1 MHKDAKPLW
10 GPVMPDQRD
19 DKLPPPGK
27 GESGPDQAEARD
39 QDAKPAE
46 GQGPQQPAPGKTE
59 EKPKP
64 GPLANPAVRLG
75 LMLGGAIILVIIIIF
90 VSIWWIHGRFV
101 QGTNDAYLQA
111 DQVTISPKIQG
122 YVEKVL
128 VTDNQMVRQ
137 GQPLVQID
145 GSTYQAAMDQQTAT
159 VAARQADIVAAQRQ
173 VTQQTAALDQARA
186 NLAGA
191 QATAAY
197 AAGEADRYKAL
208 TAQGV
213 ETAAQ
218 TAQMV
223 NQSNTAAAQARAD
236 AAAVHQAQLQIATQQ
251 AQVGQAQA
259 QLKAAQAQVA
269 SAQINI
275 NDTVLRASIAGRI
288 GDRQVR
294 VGQFVQPGTRLM
306 DVVPTQDIYLVANFK
321 ETQIGRMRIGQAAVV
336 KIDALQG
343 RKVDAILDSFAPG
356 TGAQFA
362 LLPPENAAGN
372 FTKIVQR
379 VPVRFR
385 LVHLTNDDRAVL
397 LPGLSATVS
406 VDTTKA
412 PVVRPA
418 ADQTGLPR

>member
-1 MHKDAKPLW
+1 
-10 GPVMPDQRD
+10 MPDQRD
-19 DKLPPPGK
+19 DKLSPPAKDAPA
-27 GESGPDQAEARD
+27 PDDKANPQQQTA
-39 QDAKPAE
+39 DAKPDS
-46 GQGPQQPAPGKTE
+46 
-59 EKPKP
+59 KPDQDKKP

-75 LMLGGAIILVIIIIF
+75 LLIGGLVILGILAVVLF
-90 VSIWWIHGRFV
+90 TWWVHGRFV

-122 YVEKVL
+122 YVDKVL
-128 VTDNQMVRQ
+128 VTDNQMVQ
-137 GQPLVQID
+137 PGQPLVVID

-186 NLAGA
+186 QLSGA

-197 AAGEADRYKAL
+197 ASGEADRYRSL
-208 TAQGV
+208 SAQGV

-218 TAQMV
+218 AAQAV
-223 NQSNTAAAQARAD
+223 NQSNTAAAQARAN
-236 AAAVHQAQLQIATQQ
+236 AASVHQAQLQIATQQ

-269 SAQINI
+269 SAQINL
-275 NDTVLRASIAGRI
+275 NDTTLRASIAGRI
-288 GDRQVR
+288 GDKQVR
-294 VGQFVQPGTRLM
+294 VGQYVQPGTRLM

-343 RKVDAILDSFAPG
+343 KKVDAVIDSFAPG

-362 LLPPENAAGN
+362 LLPPENATGN

-379 VPVRFR
+379 IPVRFR
-385 LVHLTNDDRAVL
+385 LMHLTNDDRAVL

-412 PVVRPA
+412 PIVRPA

>member
-1 MHKDAKPLW
+1 
-10 GPVMPDQRD
+10 MPDQRD
-19 DKLPPPGK
+19 DKLPPPATND
-27 GESGPDQAEARD
+27 SGPDKSKARD
-39 QDAKPAE
+39 QNAKPADGE
-46 GQGPQQPAPGKTE
+46 SPQQQASDKTQ

-64 GPLANPAVRLG
+64 SPLANPAVRLG
-75 LMLGGAIILVIIIIF
+75 LIIGGVVIFVIILIF

-128 VTDNQMVRQ
+128 VTDNQMVQ
-137 GQPLVQID
+137 AGQPLVQID
-145 GSTYQAAMDQQTAT
+145 GSTYQATMDQQTAT

-173 VTQQTAALDQARA
+173 VAQQTAALDKARA
-186 NLAGA
+186 DLAGA

-197 AAGEADRYKAL
+197 AGGEADRYKAL
-208 TAQGV
+208 AAQGV

-218 TAQMV
+218 AAQMV
-223 NQSNTAAAQARAD
+223 NQSNTAAAQARAE
-236 AAAVHQAQLQIATQQ
+236 AAAVREAQLQIATQK

-259 QLKAAQAQVA
+259 QLKAAQAEVA
-269 SAQINI
+269 SAQLNI
-275 NDTVLRASIAGRI
+275 NDTILRASIPGRI
-288 GDRQVR
+288 GDKQVR

-306 DVVPTQDIYLVANFK
+306 DVVPTEDIYLVANFK

-362 LLPPENAAGN
+362 LLPPENATGN

-418 ADQTGLPR
+418 ADQMGLPR

>member
-1 MHKDAKPLW
+1 
-10 GPVMPDQRD
+10 MPDQRD
-19 DKLPPPGK
+19 DKLAPPAKDAPDPK
-27 GESGPDQAEARD
+27 GAPADPSAQQA
-39 QDAKPAE
+39 P
-46 GQGPQQPAPGKTE
+46 
-59 EKPKP
+59 EKPPEKPQDKKPDDKKP

-75 LMLGGAIILVIIIIF
+75 LLIGGIVILGAIAIF
-90 VSIWWIHGRFV
+90 LFTWWVHGRFV

-111 DQVTISPKIQG
+111 DKVTISPKIQG
-122 YVEKVL
+122 YVDKVL
-128 VTDNQMVRQ
+128 VTDNQMVQ
-137 GQPLVQID
+137 PGQALVQID
-145 GSTYQAAMDQQTAT
+145 GSTYQAAMDQQTAA

-173 VTQQTAALDQARA
+173 VTEQSAALDQARA
-186 NLAGA
+186 TLAGA
-191 QATAAY
+191 QATASY
-197 AAGEADRYKAL
+197 ATGEANRYKTL
-208 TAQGV
+208 NAQGV
-213 ETAAQ
+213 ETATQA
-218 TAQMV
+218 AQMV
-223 NQSNTAAAQARAD
+223 NQANTAAAQARAD

-259 QLKAAQAQVA
+259 QMKAAQAQAA

-275 NDTVLRASIAGRI
+275 NDTTLRASIAGRI

-306 DVVPTQDIYLVANFK
+306 DVVPTTDIYLVANFK

-343 RKVDAILDSFAPG
+343 RKVDAVIDSFSPG

-362 LLPPENAAGN
+362 LLPPENATGN

-385 LVHLTNDDRAVL
+385 LTHLTNDDRAIL

-406 VDTTKA
+406 VDTTKS
-412 PVVRPA
+412 PVTR
-418 ADQTGLPR
+418 

>member
-1 MHKDAKPLW
+1 
-10 GPVMPDQRD
+10 MPDQRD
-19 DKLPPPGK
+19 DKLPAPGK
-27 GESGPDQAEARD
+27 DNSGADNTEARD
-39 QDAKPAE
+39 QDAQPAD
-46 GQGPQQPAPGKTE
+46 GRKPQQQAPDKTQ
-59 EKPKP
+59 EKAKP

-75 LMLGGAIILVIIIIF
+75 LILGGAVILIAILIF

-122 YVEKVL
+122 YVDKVL
-128 VTDNQMVRQ
+128 VTDNQMVQQ

-145 GSTYQAAMDQQTAT
+145 GSTYQATMDEQTAT

-186 NLAGA
+186 TLAGA

-197 AAGEADRYKAL
+197 AGGEADRYKTL

-223 NQSNTAAAQARAD
+223 NQSSTAAAQARAD

-343 RKVDAILDSFAPG
+343 RKVDAVIDSFAPG

-362 LLPPENAAGN
+362 LLPPENATGN

-385 LVHLTNDDRAVL
+385 LIHLTDDDRAVL

-406 VDTTKA
+406 VDTTK
-412 PVVRPA
+412 PPIVRPA

>member
-1 MHKDAKPLW
+1 
-10 GPVMPDQRD
+10 MPDQRD
-19 DKLPPPGK
+19 DKLPPPATND
-27 GESGPDQAEARD
+27 SGPDKSKARD
-39 QDAKPAE
+39 QNAKPADGE
-46 GQGPQQPAPGKTE
+46 TPEQQAPDKTQD
-59 EKPKP
+59 KPKP
-64 GPLANPAVRLG
+64 SPLAHPAVRLG
-75 LMLGGAIILVIIIIF
+75 LIIGGVVIFVIILIF
-90 VSIWWIHGRFV
+90 VSIWWIHGRLV

-122 YVEKVL
+122 YVDKVL
-128 VTDNQMVRQ
+128 VSDNQMVEA

-173 VTQQTAALDQARA
+173 VTQQTAALDKARA
-186 NLAGA
+186 DLAGA

-197 AAGEADRYKAL
+197 AGGEADRYKAL
-208 TAQGV
+208 AAQGV

-218 TAQMV
+218 AAQMV
-223 NQSNTAAAQARAD
+223 NQSNTAAAQARAE
-236 AAAVHQAQLQIATQQ
+236 AAAVREAQLQIATQK

-259 QLKAAQAQVA
+259 QLQAAQAEVA
-269 SAQINI
+269 SAQLNI
-275 NDTVLRASIAGRI
+275 NDTILRASIPGRI
-288 GDRQVR
+288 GDKQVR

-306 DVVPTQDIYLVANFK
+306 DVVPTEDIYLVANFK
-321 ETQIGRMRIGQAAVV
+321 ETQIGRMRIGQAATV

-362 LLPPENAAGN
+362 LLPPENATGN

-385 LVHLTNDDRAVL
+385 LVHLPNDDRAVL

-418 ADQTGLPR
+418 ADQMGLPR

>member
-1 MHKDAKPLW
+1 
-10 GPVMPDQRD
+10 MPDQRD
-19 DKLPPPGK
+19 DKLSPPDTG
-27 GESGPDQAEARD
+27 
-39 QDAKPAE
+39 AKADDTANA
-46 GQGPQQPAPGKTE
+46 PQQGQDQKPQDKT
-59 EKPKP
+59 P

-75 LMLGGAIILVIIIIF
+75 LILGGAFILIAIIIF

-122 YVEKVL
+122 YVDKVL
-128 VTDNQMVRQ
+128 VADNQTVQ
-137 GQPLVQID
+137 AGQALVQID
-145 GSTYQAAMDQQTAT
+145 GATYRATMDQQTAT

-173 VTQQTAALDQARA
+173 VTQQSAALDQARA

-197 AAGEADRYKAL
+197 AGGEADRYKTL
-208 TAQGV
+208 NAQGV

-218 TAQMV
+218 AAQMV
-223 NQSNTAAAQARAD
+223 NQSHTAAAQARAD
-236 AAAVHQAQLQIATQQ
+236 AAAVHQAQLGIATQQ

-275 NDTVLRASIAGRI
+275 NDTTLRASINGRI
-288 GDRQVR
+288 GDKQVR

-306 DVVPTQDIYLVANFK
+306 DVVPTQDLYLVANFK
-321 ETQIGRMRIGQAAVV
+321 ETQIGRMRVGQAAVV

-343 RKVDAILDSFAPG
+343 RKVDAVIDSFAPG
-356 TGAQFA
+356 TGAEFA
-362 LLPPENAAGN
+362 LLPPENATGN

-379 VPVRFR
+379 IPVRFR

-406 VDTTKA
+406 VDTTKP
-412 PVVRPA
+412 PVGRQDVSGR
-418 ADQTGLPR
+418 